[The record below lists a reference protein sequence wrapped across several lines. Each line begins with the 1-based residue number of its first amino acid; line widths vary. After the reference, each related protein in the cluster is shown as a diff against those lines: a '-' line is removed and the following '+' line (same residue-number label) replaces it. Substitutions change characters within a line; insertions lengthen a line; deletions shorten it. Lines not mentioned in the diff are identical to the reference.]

1 MGKRRLA
8 AAALGF
14 LGMAA
19 AGVSPAD
26 NPFATA
32 PVDGTIPA
40 LPGGDAATAL
50 AEDLVSV
57 GACKADGTLLGEADI
72 LSIGAPGQAPKAK
85 PGSCGS

>member
-1 MGKRRLA
+1 MTGSGQA
-8 AAALGF
+8 A
-14 LGMAA
+14 
-19 AGVSPAD
+19 
-26 NPFATA
+26 N
-32 PVDGTIPA
+32 
-40 LPGGDAATAL
+40 DAATAL

>member
-1 MGKRRLA
+1 MNDAMSTELHAILEECASA
-8 AAALGF
+8 AFVKGSGQAA
-14 LGMAA
+14 
-19 AGVSPAD
+19 
-26 NPFATA
+26 N
-32 PVDGTIPA
+32 
-40 LPGGDAATAL
+40 DAATAL